1 MQQKPDSQNI
11 KRLLFIREGQ
21 ISQIKEFKHFS
32 IYGKMQEPGFIE
44 IISLICTLA
53 VQGVYSLSS
62 HPEAPLDTQ
71 LAGGQ
76 AASEAG
82 GLTEGI
88 LCHPEFLLG

>member
-1 MQQKPDSQNI
+1 M
-11 KRLLFIREGQ
+11 
-21 ISQIKEFKHFS
+21 
-32 IYGKMQEPGFIE
+32 YGKMQEPGFTE

-76 AASEAG
+76 VASVAG
-82 GLTEGI
+82 GLMEGI
-88 LCHPEFLLG
+88 LCHPEFLLGDDFYRHLCDSWMAVTSLVY